1 MSDLQHQRIVE
12 LCQEL
17 RLSAMPNLY
26 SGIAQSAA
34 AKETSFADFLEETL
48 RAERDARSVRAREMF
63 ARVAGFPTIKTLDGF
78 DFGFATGVPRPQ
90 IHELAGLAFIE
101 RAENVVFLGPSGV
114 GKTHLAIAL
123 GYLAT
128 QRGHKVRFTT
138 AADLVMTL
146 ETAQRQGR
154 WKEALHRT
162 VSVYK
167 LLIIDEIGYLP
178 LEREQANLFFQVVA
192 KRYEKGATILTSNLT
207 FGSWDQAFAG
217 DPVLTAAMLDRLLHH
232 STVVSIQG
240 ESYRLKDKRRAG
252 LLKTPAPAYTACPA
266 GSTVT
271 SRAPL
276 CRNSWRSLRYARVP
290 PVDYREKPPSN
301 ETGSRFN
308 RRNRPKWVRIQPA
321 LTTAAV
327 RS

>member
-1 MSDLQHQRIVE
+1 MSELQHQRLAE
-12 LCQEL
+12 LSREL
-17 RLSAMPNLY
+17 RLSAVPDLY
-26 SGIAQSAA
+26 STIAQSAA
-34 AKETSFADFLEETL
+34 AKAASFADFLEEIL
-48 RAERDARSVRAREMF
+48 RAERDARRARAREMF
-63 ARVAGFPTIKTLDGF
+63 ARVAGFPTVKTLDGF
-78 DFGFATGVPRPQ
+78 DFGFATGVPRQQ

-101 RAENVVFLGPSGV
+101 RAENIVFLGPSGV

-154 WKEALHRT
+154 WKEAMHRA
-162 VSVYK
+162 VSVYR

-178 LEREQANLFFQVVA
+178 LAREQANVFYQVIA
-192 KRYEKGATILTSNLT
+192 RRYEKGAMILTSNLT

-232 STVVSIQG
+232 STVVAIQG

-252 LLKTPAPAYTACPA
+252 LLKAPAAGQSMPVPA
-266 GSTVT
+266 
-271 SRAPL
+271 
-276 CRNSWRSLRYARVP
+276 
-290 PVDYREKPPSN
+290 
-301 ETGSRFN
+301 
-308 RRNRPKWVRIQPA
+308 
-321 LTTAAV
+321 
-327 RS
+327 

>member
-1 MSDLQHQRIVE
+1 VTELQHQRLTE

-17 RLSAMPNLY
+17 RLSAVPDLY
-26 SGIAQSAA
+26 PAVAQAA
-34 AKETSFADFLEETL
+34 ARKEASFTEFLEDIL
-48 RAERDARSVRAREMF
+48 RAERDARRARAREMF
-63 ARVAGFPTIKTLDGF
+63 ARLAGFPVVKTLDGF
-78 DFGFATGVPRPQ
+78 DFAFASGAPRQQ

-128 QRGHKVRFTT
+128 QHGHKVRFTT

-154 WKEALHRT
+154 WKEAMHRT
-162 VSVYK
+162 VNVYK

-178 LEREQANLFFQVVA
+178 LAREQANLFFQVVA
-192 KRYEKGATILTSNLT
+192 KRYEKGAMILTSNLT

-232 STVVSIQG
+232 STVVAIQG

-252 LLKTPAPAYTACPA
+252 LLKPSAALEKSLPLPA
-266 GSTVT
+266 
-271 SRAPL
+271 
-276 CRNSWRSLRYARVP
+276 
-290 PVDYREKPPSN
+290 
-301 ETGSRFN
+301 
-308 RRNRPKWVRIQPA
+308 
-321 LTTAAV
+321 
-327 RS
+327 